1 MGQRIEKRNIFTRKI
16 QYSNFAWDSV
26 RWTKSHSTKENTKCF
41 IEIYSKENL
50 MMYSINTRTRW
61 MQLLAKNKRGDWP
74 IIIIIVK
81 AQERHS
87 LFPLVHIKFCCC
99 RCWNLSDV
107 NCMIVCSRI
116 IHVFYWFVVVI
127 FINTTPYTIKSTHRN
142 SRFQSLVSKC
152 VCVCVCGKNNKW

>member
-26 RWTKSHSTKENTKCF
+26 RWTKCHSTKENTKCF

-87 LFPLVHIKFCCC
+87 LFSLVCCC

-142 SRFQSLVSKC
+142 SRSESLVSKC
-152 VCVCVCGKNNKW
+152 VYVCVYGKNNKW